1 MLRQGLGLGANG
13 LGRREDPRD
22 ADTFGSTD
30 AGDAEQHSRSRI
42 WRSAVRMQKRKSRLP
57 SFHKGRYE
65 GAVIDAP
72 WSYHA
77 PKLFIWCGALGVLH
91 AQQALPHI
99 ISQGLAHTGFTPFES
114 AVDGCRGGMEILLII
129 LVFYYAQGREPLTA
143 RPLLTVHPVHLCPC
157 KRRGAFEEQRHVCA
171 CHSRRPR
178 GISRGAGECS
188 RRPRLPQ
195 AALQMLHRRRYA
207 SAVHPAHVLGLPL
220 LPELLLVFGVG
231 ASPILAPPRKPDHSA
246 SS

>member
-157 KRRGAFEEQRHVCA
+157 KRRGGLRRAAPCVRMSQPAAARHQPR
-171 CHSRRPR
+171 SRRMQPASTTAASCTTDATPPALR
-178 GISRGAGECS
+178 ERCPSCSCAGPTS
-188 RRPRLPQ
+188 T
-195 AALQMLHRRRYA
+195 
-207 SAVHPAHVLGLPL
+207 S
-220 LPELLLVFGVG
+220 
-231 ASPILAPPRKPDHSA
+231 
-246 SS
+246 